1 MNKMSVLKVI
11 SKAGCEDI
19 LLKLH
24 NEGDMNFA
32 KLAELTKHRATT
44 SRSLKELQG
53 AGLIERKVMNDEL
66 RTVIYNLTEKGK
78 SVSNILVELRRLE

>member
-1 MNKMSVLKVI
+1 MNLLKVI

-19 LLKLH
+19 LLKL
-24 NEGDMNFA
+24 NKEGETNFA

-53 AGLIERKVMNDEL
+53 AGLINRKVMNDEL
-66 RTVIYNLTEKGK
+66 RTVIYSLTEKGK
-78 SVSNILVELRRLE
+78 AVGEILQHLTQLE

>member
-1 MNKMSVLKVI
+1 MSLLKVI

-24 NEGDMNFA
+24 KEGEINFA

-53 AGLIERKVMNDEL
+53 AGLIDRKVMNDEL
-66 RTVIYNLTEKGK
+66 RTVIYSLTEKGK
-78 SVSNILVELRRLE
+78 AVCNILMGLRKLE

>member
-1 MNKMSVLKVI
+1 MSLLKVI

-24 NEGDMNFA
+24 EKGELNFA

-53 AGLIERKVMNDEL
+53 AGLIERKVMDDEL

-78 SVSNILVELRRLE
+78 SVCKILIELGRLE